1 LLIGKEN
8 KHYERGSVAV
18 QNIVG
23 KILLY
28 AGISVMLIGVILSFV
43 MSTLTTT
50 TDYGIEYV
58 QVDGGFIISLMIGH
72 IVIGLFLIG
81 LSEVIKL
88 LQELVNN
95 QNGKDEEILVEESEI
110 HKNEQSPNSVSN
122 LARAEIMQYYAAKG
136 IQIEEVYSTNQED
149 IYSVTYGDKQDLV
162 ELGGFSPRIIKQQ

>member
-1 LLIGKEN
+1 MK
-8 KHYERGSVAV
+8 GSVAV

-28 AGISVMLIGVILSFV
+28 AGISIMIIGVILSFV

-58 QVDGGFIISLMIGH
+58 QVDGGFIISLFIGH
-72 IVIGLFLIG
+72 IVIGLILIG
-81 LSEVIKL
+81 LSEIIKL
-88 LQELVNN
+88 LQELVNK
-95 QNGKDEEILVEESEI
+95 QNGKDEDIVEESDI
-110 HKNEQSPNSVSN
+110 HTNEQSPNSVSN

-149 IYSVTYGDKQDLV
+149 IYSVTYGENQDLV
-162 ELGGFSPRIIKQQ
+162 ELGGFSPRIIKRQ